1 MYNIA
6 EFYDQ
11 LCDNYEKSW
20 QAAGWESED
29 NQYANFVLISSI
41 ISPNSSVLDVG
52 CGQGDFYNYIK
63 NKKINYYGIDI
74 SKSMIEKAKIK
85 NPNINFYHGNFLEE
99 SFENFDYV
107 VASGA
112 FSFQVEKQYD
122 YIKKCIELCYSQS
135 NKASAITM
143 TSDLAD
149 VKYEEP
155 LFYYNP
161 IKILEI
167 ALEFTS
173 YVIINTSSLPN
184 ELVLFMYK
192 KEK

>member
-6 EFYDQ
+6 EFYNN
-11 LCDNYEKSW
+11 LCENYEKSW

-41 ISPNSSVLDVG
+41 VSSNSSVLDVG
-52 CGQGDFYNYIK
+52 CGQGDFYNYIR
-63 NKKINYYGIDI
+63 NKKVKYCGIDF
-74 SKSMIEKAKIK
+74 SKRMIEKAKIK
-85 NPNINFYHGNFLEE
+85 NPNINFYHKDFLKEN
-99 SFENFDYV
+99 FENFDYV

-112 FSFQVEKQYD
+112 FSFQTENQYE
-122 YIKKCIELCYSQS
+122 YIEECIGLCYKLS

-143 TSDLAD
+143 TSELAD

-161 IKILEI
+161 TKILEI
-167 ALEFTS
+167 AIKFTP
-173 YVIINTSSLPN
+173 YIIINTSSLPN

-192 KEK
+192 E